1 VAKLLFFKR
10 HSILLPTWWVTLLF
24 FLMSSLV
31 VLICVKNLAFYLATT
46 EPKQGDYLVVEGW
59 INSTHL
65 EQALKIFRKSS
76 NKYQYIIVTGGPDI
90 RDNSAPPKTYA
101 ELSAQYLLSK
111 GVSKQKIIIVSTPAS
126 AQARTFLSA
135 VMVRDWFLEEMISD
149 PVIDVFTESVHAR
162 RTLFLYNLAFRQS
175 SVIGVYA
182 SEPSNFSLST
192 WWESSDGV
200 KSVVTELL
208 GLIWATCIFEPG
220 EYRSHQEKWG

>member
-1 VAKLLFFKR
+1 MTKLLFFKR
-10 HSILLPTWWVTLLF
+10 HSILLPRWWVALLL
-24 FLMSSLV
+24 FLMSSLL
-31 VLICVKNLAFYLATT
+31 VLLCVKNLAFYLATT
-46 EPKQGDYLVVEGW
+46 APKKGDYLVVEGW
-59 INSTHL
+59 VNNASL
-65 EQALKIFRKSS
+65 EQALKVFRKNS
-76 NKYQYIIVTGGPDI
+76 NKYQYIIVTGGPDS
-90 RDNSAPPKTYA
+90 RDNSEYSKTYA
-101 ELSAQYLLSK
+101 ELSAKYLLSK
-111 GVSKQKIIIVSTPAS
+111 GVSKHKIIIVSTPAS

-182 SEPSNFSLST
+182 SKPSSFSLST